1 MHYTLEML
9 TSLHLFKDPTYAS
22 RNIDIK
28 VGRETRVN
36 ERFKYW
42 TRHYR
47 SQHLRHLFPGKSV
60 VVPAYKKVERLIHLE
75 LEDLAQHLAYLERDY
90 PLTGHS
96 PSPRAKVPKPP
107 CAEAG
112 CSSFMISF
120 R

>member
-1 MHYTLEML
+1 ML
-9 TSLHLFKDPTYAS
+9 TSLHFLEDLTYTS

-47 SQHLRHLFPGKSV
+47 SQHLRQLFPGNIV
-60 VVPAYKKVERLIHLE
+60 LVPAYKKVERLIHLE

-90 PLTGHS
+90 PLTGHC
-96 PSPRAKVPKPP
+96 PSPRAKAPKPP

-112 CSSFMISF
+112 CPQFYRYF
-120 R
+120 Q